1 MAAVME
7 ETKMDAL
14 LKICRAMD
22 KLPDANQQYLVGL
35 ADGMSMM
42 AAKRRVILMPRVK
55 INESAYKAADFTKA
69 IKKRM
74 IDLDMN
80 QEELADRVGTTPQNM
95 SYKLRNN
102 SYTFI
107 DFIEIVKALEFKDA
121 MILEAVGRRNA

>member
-1 MAAVME
+1 
-7 ETKMDAL
+7 
-14 LKICRAMD
+14 
-22 KLPDANQQYLVGL
+22 
-35 ADGMSMM
+35 
-42 AAKRRVILMPRVK
+42 MPRVK

-80 QEELADRVGTTPQNM
+80 QEDLADRIGTTPQNM

-121 MILEAVGRRNA
+121 MILESVGRRNA

>member
-69 IKKRM
+69 IKK
-74 IDLDMN
+74 
-80 QEELADRVGTTPQNM
+80 E
-95 SYKLRNN
+95 
-102 SYTFI
+102 
-107 DFIEIVKALEFKDA
+107 
-121 MILEAVGRRNA
+121 